1 MQWHCDAPRPTE
13 PEAQPADTPAAQL
26 LRLLRTNEAGLGL
39 HLTSELEAALSKLM
53 ATPARTARAVN
64 ADALALLAP
73 IVADARCSVDVRCV
87 VLRAMVEAGLDHPDW
102 LGAYTLHDRPGWTLP
117 AAGIARASDAP
128 LIESHGPYTVYA
140 LRTPEL
146 ERQRRLPGG
155 EHADSSVYEYMRLCV
170 SMTLELDS
178 SRLSQS
184 GAEQFWQARLA
195 VGIACISSIKARIWP
210 HGSAAGKCVSA
221 AQPAG
226 LTLGRASRSGFE
238 RVIGAGYADSWVRP
252 ALVRRSG

>member
-1 MQWHCDAPRPTE
+1 M
-13 PEAQPADTPAAQL
+13 

-102 LGAYTLHDRPGWTLP
+102 LGAYTMHDRPGWTLP

-195 VGIACISSIKARIWP
+195 VD
-210 HGSAAGKCVSA
+210 
-221 AQPAG
+221 
-226 LTLGRASRSGFE
+226 TAS
-238 RVIGAGYADSWVRP
+238 
-252 ALVRRSG
+252 LRR